1 MTLNEIE
8 TNEEPNDRT
17 VESSNP
23 TDSHSSS
30 RYSTAT
36 STPYS
41 SLERRSERQTTT
53 TTTTTGAVQSVSAV
67 VRHTDD
73 CVVTVAKPAFV
84 VNSVNELGFGRQLR
98 DDALNS
104 NIVSTEMIEDSESEL
119 EWPSLMA
126 EDDDDDDCQL
136 KEQGLSSD
144 SLLIGFNFVIILV
157 KELSKEKLRL
167 NETIRQLKEENQR
180 LHFESQTASQQLR
193 KFTEWFFSSNQNQ
206 NQ

>member
-1 MTLNEIE
+1 LTLNE

-41 SLERRSERQTTT
+41 SLERRSERQT

-104 NIVSTEMIEDSESEL
+104 NIVSTEMIDDSESEL

-126 EDDDDDDCQL
+126 EDDDDCQL
-136 KEQGLSSD
+136 KEQGLFEIRD
-144 SLLIGFNFVIILV
+144 HLLIAINVI
-157 KELSKEKLRL
+157 
-167 NETIRQLKEENQR
+167 
-180 LHFESQTASQQLR
+180 
-193 KFTEWFFSSNQNQ
+193 
-206 NQ
+206 